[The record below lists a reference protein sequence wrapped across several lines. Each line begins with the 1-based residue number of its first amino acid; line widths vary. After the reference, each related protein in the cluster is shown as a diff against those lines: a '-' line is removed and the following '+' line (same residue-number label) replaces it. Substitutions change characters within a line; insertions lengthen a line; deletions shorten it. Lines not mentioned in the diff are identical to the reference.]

1 MTEEE
6 TQVVEEA
13 KEAPQATD
21 QATESEDQHDER
33 QANVPEVPGKRKG
46 PDYNWSEARRKMA
59 ELERRTQEQQE
70 LINKLQT
77 QKTQEEELSP
87 DDLLT
92 VGQLNKVN
100 QRRDQETL
108 RELQRHKEEILRLR
122 YPDLDQVLCNENLE
136 LFEQQEP
143 ELAET
148 LTALQGDPIKMKVA
162 AYKMIKK
169 TLHKDTP
176 PSLEKTKAENNSK
189 KPVSVQSVSRGS
201 SSAIGNISAFE
212 NGLTP
217 ELRKQLY
224 KEMQEAIKRA

>member
-1 MTEEE
+1 MADEE

-13 KEAPQATD
+13 QEATQAID
-21 QATESEDQHDER
+21 QAAASENQHDER
-33 QANVPEVPGKRKG
+33 QASVPETQSKKKST
-46 PDYNWSEARRKMA
+46 DYNWSEARRKMA

-70 LINKLQT
+70 IINKLQS
-77 QKTQEEELSP
+77 QKGQEEEELSP

-92 VGQLNKVN
+92 VAQLNKVN
-100 QRRDQETL
+100 ARRDQETL

-122 YPDLDQVLCNENLE
+122 YPDLDQVLSSENLE

-148 LTALQGDPIKMKVA
+148 LTALQGDPIKMRVA

-169 TLHKDTP
+169 TLVKDTP
-176 PSLEKTKAENNSK
+176 PSLEKQKAESNSK
-189 KPVSVQSVSRGS
+189 KPVSVQSVGKG
-201 SSAIGNISAFE
+201 SAIGNISAFE

-217 ELRKQLY
+217 ELKKQLY
-224 KEMQEAIKRA
+224 KEMQDAIKRA

>member
-1 MTEEE
+1 MSEEE
-6 TQVVEEA
+6 TQVVEQTQEVA
-13 KEAPQATD
+13 QAVD
-21 QATESEDQHDER
+21 QAAESENQHDDR
-33 QANVPEVPGKRKG
+33 QEKTQVQGPSRKG

-70 LINKLQT
+70 LINKLQS
-77 QKTQEEELSP
+77 QKAQEEELSP

-100 QRRDQETL
+100 SKRDQETL

-122 YPDLDQVLCNENLE
+122 YPDLDQVLSNENLE

-148 LTALQGDPIKMKVA
+148 LTALQGDPIKMRVA

-169 TLHKDTP
+169 TLNKDTP
-176 PSLEKTKAENNSK
+176 PSTEKIKAETNSK
-189 KPVSVQSVSRGS
+189 KPVSVQAVGKG
-201 SSAIGNISAFE
+201 SAIGNISAFE

-217 ELRKQLY
+217 ELKKQLY
-224 KEMQEAIKRA
+224 KEMQDAIKRA

>member
-1 MTEEE
+1 MSDEE
-6 TQVVEEA
+6 TKVVDQEENLA
-13 KEAPQATD
+13 QASD
-21 QATESEDQHDER
+21 QASESENQHDER
-33 QANVPEVPGKRKG
+33 QEKTEVKGTSRKS
-46 PDYNWSEARRKMA
+46 PDYNWSETRRKMA

-70 LINKLQT
+70 LINKLQS
-77 QKTQEEELSP
+77 QKTPEEELSP

-122 YPDLDQVLCNENLE
+122 YPDLDQVLSNENLE

-148 LTALQGDPIKMKVA
+148 LTALQGDPIKMRVA

-169 TLHKDTP
+169 TLNKDTP
-176 PSLEKTKAENNSK
+176 PSTEKTKAENNSK
-189 KPVSVQSVSRGS
+189 KPVSVQSVGKGS

-217 ELRKQLY
+217 ELKKQLY
-224 KEMQEAIKRA
+224 KEMQEAIKRV